1 MPTQRGAREAAASR
15 ARDDESSPG
24 PASFH
29 TADLDEAR
37 ECAARTFSQHDVRLV
52 GGKALDFRLDLARS
66 PRLTAGQMAYGAET
80 TVHGPPMRL
89 CYHINLPVTGEITAA
104 QHGVRERFSGGESAI
119 VFVPGEPFM
128 VCMSTDSWQYHL
140 KLPKNILEAHAAKL
154 IGAPEVG
161 DIEFDLT
168 FGLRTGPGQALLA
181 MIGLLYGELSRPA
194 GLAHLPGACREL
206 ESAVMTTMLMTIP
219 SQLTR
224 DLGREPAHTRRSR
237 IREIVD
243 YIDDRPDSQVT
254 TADLAA
260 MAGMSMRA
268 LQSGFQDVV
277 GMSPMAY
284 LRGVRLDRV
293 RTELAAGV
301 SVTDAAT
308 RWGFFHLGRF
318 ARRYRERFGVLPS
331 DTARETRLSS

>member
-1 MPTQRGAREAAASR
+1 MPTQRDTREAVASWPR
-15 ARDDESSPG
+15 GDDGPPG

-37 ECAARTFSQHDVRLV
+37 ECATRTFSQHDVRLV
-52 GGKALDFRLDLARS
+52 GGKGLDFRLDLARS
-66 PRLTAGQMAYGAET
+66 PRLTVGQMAYGAET

-89 CYHINLPVTGEITAA
+89 CYHINLPVTGEITTA

-154 IGAPEVG
+154 VGAPEVG

-168 FGLRTGPGQALLA
+168 FGLRTAQGQALLA
-181 MIGLLYGELSRPA
+181 MIGMLYGELSRPA
-194 GLAHLPGACREL
+194 GFGRLPGACHEL
-206 ESAVMTTMLMTIP
+206 ESAVMTSVLITIP

-224 DLGREPAHTRRSR
+224 DLGQGPARTRHSR
-237 IREIVD
+237 IREIAD
-243 YIDDRPDSQVT
+243 YIDDRPDSQMT

-268 LQSGFQDVV
+268 LQSGFQEVV

-318 ARRYRERFGVLPS
+318 ARHYRERFGVLPS
-331 DTARETRLSS
+331 DTARGARLRS